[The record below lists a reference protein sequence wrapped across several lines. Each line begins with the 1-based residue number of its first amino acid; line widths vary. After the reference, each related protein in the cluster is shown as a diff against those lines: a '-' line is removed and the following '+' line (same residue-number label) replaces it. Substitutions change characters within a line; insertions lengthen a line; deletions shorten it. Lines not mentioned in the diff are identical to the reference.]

1 MTDTGRND
9 IGSAVVRAVR
19 DIFAQIHGEL
29 TRPSV
34 LYRPSLTHDGTQWH
48 ALYGATL
55 EDGIAGAGDTPEAAM
70 RAFDQAWANPKL
82 ADVNH
87 EQGNLRLVPTED

>member
-1 MTDTGRND
+1 MTDIGRND

-34 LYRPSLTHDGTQWH
+34 LYRPSLTHDGTEWRAQ
-48 ALYGATL
+48 YGEA
-55 EDGIAGAGDTPEAAM
+55 DKGGITGTGDTPEAAM

-82 ADVNH
+82 EDVNP
-87 EQGNLRLVPTED
+87 EQSNLRLVPTED

>member
-34 LYRPSLTHDGTQWH
+34 LYRPSLTHDGHQWR
-48 ALYGATL
+48 AVYGDEAKDDYVPHFAVDRRFRTFAFGGCMH
-55 EDGIAGAGDTPEAAM
+55 DSTPVEEGRM
-70 RAFDQAWANPKL
+70 
-82 ADVNH
+82 
-87 EQGNLRLVPTED
+87 

>member
-1 MTDTGRND
+1 MDIGRND

-34 LYRPSLTHDGTQWH
+34 LYRPSLTHDGTQWR
-48 ALYGATL
+48 AVYGEEHGA
-55 EDGIAGAGDTPEAAM
+55 GITGEGDTPEAAM

-82 ADVNH
+82 EDVNH
-87 EQGNLRLVPTED
+87 EQGNLRLVPAED

>member
-34 LYRPSLTHDGTQWH
+34 LYRPSLTHDGHQWR
-48 ALYGATL
+48 AVYGDEAK
-55 EDGIAGAGDTPEAAM
+55 DGIVGSGDTPEAAM
-70 RAFDQAWANPKL
+70 RAFDQAWANPRL
-82 ADVNH
+82 EDVNH